1 MSDFRIHSRT
11 RNYRGGFSGCY
22 GGGRKDYIFLSPS
35 AVNSSSTTDASF
47 SAFTD
52 SPVREDLSVVR
63 LLEVTRRQS
72 AATRS
77 PADII
82 SISPGTTFAAG
93 ILSSLPFLSTQ
104 AWGDDSFFK
113 ASRLFRHVFL
123 NNSEQCV

>member
-1 MSDFRIHSRT
+1 MCPTSVFIPVPVTIAVAFPPVTEVEERII
-11 RNYRGGFSGCY
+11 F
-22 GGGRKDYIFLSPS
+22 FLSPS

-52 SPVREDLSVVR
+52 SPVREDSSVVR
-63 LLEVTRRQS
+63 LLDVTRRQS

-104 AWGDDSFFK
+104 AWGDYSFFK
-113 ASRLFRHVFL
+113 ASRLFSARF
-123 NNSEQCV
+123 S

>member
-22 GGGRKDYIFLSPS
+22 GGGRKDYISFVPPS
-35 AVNSSSTTDASF
+35 VVNSSSTTDASF

-52 SPVREDLSVVR
+52 SPVREDSSVVR

-82 SISPGTTFAAG
+82 SISPGTR
-93 ILSSLPFLSTQ
+93 
-104 AWGDDSFFK
+104 
-113 ASRLFRHVFL
+113 SRQ
-123 NNSEQCV
+123 EY

>member
-22 GGGRKDYIFLSPS
+22 GGGRKDYIFSVPKCREFFKYNRC
-35 AVNSSSTTDASF
+35 VF

-52 SPVREDLSVVR
+52 SPVREDSSVVR
-63 LLEVTRRQS
+63 LLDATRRQS

-82 SISPGTTFAAG
+82 SISPGTTFAARN
-93 ILSSLPFLSTQ
+93 IKLI
-104 AWGDDSFFK
+104 A
-113 ASRLFRHVFL
+113 V
-123 NNSEQCV
+123 SEYTGMG